1 MKDPDFKWAI
11 LDLKGVV
18 SHAFH
23 ASMTP
28 EPIQG
33 DVKPKINTATFG
45 FTTFLKMYYDEVL
58 KVVDAPMNIIACL
71 DDGNVYRKSLL
82 PEYKSGREKKKAT
95 EDPIEREQLAKCLE
109 LVKKLLVAQGA
120 FLVRLPNQEADDII
134 AYLAK
139 GLKGSKVIYTK
150 DQDILALAGLPDTF
164 VMYQNALTTSMK
176 GVPPNLITL
185 FKSIV
190 GDTSDGYIGVKGLG
204 ESAWTKMVDAFGLDG
219 MEQIDGMIANSDL
232 KALKEAVKHNA
243 IKPFIK
249 CVDEYSTWNL
259 MYKVAKL
266 APEICVT
273 PKNLLEWVK
282 RAPTIERLTSVLA
295 EAGCRDLVGKYE
307 GFCYRATLVTQGNLR
322 ACLAEIKQLLP
333 ETPIVPWDYETTD
346 KVKNPNYVAAC
357 NGRDFVSMLDS
368 SVTGCS
374 FAFGTNLNHVFYFSV
389 DHKGTDN
396 VSQDE
401 VLSMILDI
409 ERRDKPMCAQNV
421 NFEAT
426 ITRNVFG
433 HELKSWFDT
442 KLFAHH
448 IDENTENGLKA
459 LSKSY
464 LNYSQA
470 SYTDTLAGAEQENL
484 LGLLSAGNKTPLE
497 FLPEQAKD
505 RDFWYERFRHDLE
518 EAFNDI
524 AAEETGAAEW
534 TAFTDSKWEEYSSR
548 VASRVLEVH
557 GETNIPCWVQDFLK
571 PMKLKGA
578 SPGQLESTLPAL
590 LAGDDVSKSLKTL
603 SKQESYS
610 AVNSVLKTLYARLN
624 PNQEATIADASVSV
638 MADITGEQV
647 LNYGCDDSLVTG
659 HLFQYFAI
667 LSQLEETYDFVS
679 QYECAATAPLMYAHI
694 DGVKIDRVEME
705 KQKAKDEATVA
716 TKMAAVRATLNEH
729 CTEPRLDAVEALLAD
744 QRDYIT
750 FKAKNEHVKK
760 MSDTSSEAVQSAV
773 KSALSKFKSNFLQL
787 SFYQEPKVVKHFKP
801 FIPTPKMFNDVA
813 ALLGLGPIATL
824 SKVNIS
830 NWVEDNPSELAK
842 ILAPVPAAEM
852 KARAG
857 DTYQALEDFCNEV
870 IEVNT
875 PSVMEGTELN
885 FGSPQQMQ
893 ALLYLLLELPI
904 RVRTEPDKK
913 SLRYKNGFEGSPSTD
928 ESAMQFALANDCEE
942 HPWKAQVLKDLLDYR
957 GANTRLSNYWTPY
970 PLWMDENDKIHPGF
984 NSCGT
989 ITRRPTGSNPNTL
1002 QVSKGDVRKVYIPD
1016 DEDHVICS
1024 VDFASQEL
1032 RILANECKDP
1042 VLMSA
1047 YPADGNPLDLHAL
1060 TGTGLTVLFCQRLGM
1075 EIAELTL
1082 DGPKR
1087 AEYNWFKAHQDDDTP
1102 LGKFIKTCRAYG
1114 KTANF
1119 GVANTIGAQKTS
1131 MQLMINL
1138 EDAELILKAM
1148 DETYPGI
1155 QKWKSALYK
1164 QARIDGYVKTA
1175 FGSRRHCGRKLSQGS
1190 RSEISR
1196 MERQLSNFMM
1206 QGTAADLLKVVF
1218 ATMHKRGTLKK
1229 HGARLIAAI
1238 YDELLFHVPKKSL
1251 HAFLQ
1256 DICDD
1261 MEQDIP
1267 GAAIPMVA
1275 DCSFGPSW
1283 GKQYEVGNRPSLET
1297 VNAALE
1303 KF

>member
-1 MKDPDFKWAI
+1 MKDPDFKWAL

-28 EPIQG
+28 EPLQG
-33 DVKPKINTATFG
+33 EVKPKINTATFG

-58 KVVDAPMNIIACL
+58 KMVDAPMNILACL
-71 DDGNVYRKSLL
+71 DDGNVYRKTLL
-82 PEYKSGREKKKAT
+82 PEYKAGREKKKAT
-95 EDPIEREQLAKCLE
+95 DDPIEREQLAKCVE
-109 LVKKLLVAQGA
+109 LVKKFLVAQGA

-139 GLKGSKVIYTK
+139 GLKGSKAIYTM
-150 DQDILALAGLPDTF
+150 DQDIIALADLPNTF
-164 VMYQNALTTSMK
+164 VMYRNILTPEMK
-176 GVPPNLITL
+176 TETGPTIQPNLITL

-190 GDTSDGYIGVKGLG
+190 GDKSDGYIGVKGLG
-204 ESAWTKMVDAFGLDG
+204 EAAWFKMVDEFGIDG
-219 MEQIDGMIANSDL
+219 MEQIDEMIANSDL
-232 KALKEAVKHNA
+232 KGLKEAVKHNA
-243 IKPFIK
+243 IKPFVK
-249 CVDEYSTWNL
+249 CVDEYSTWNM

-266 APEICVT
+266 SPEICIT
-273 PKNLLEWVK
+273 PKNPLEWVK
-282 RAPTIERLTSVLA
+282 RAPTIERLSSALSG
-295 EAGCRDLVGKYE
+295 AGCADLIDKYE
-307 GFCYRATLVTQGNLR
+307 HFCYRTTLVTKKNLLS
-322 ACLAEIKQLLP
+322 CLGEIKQLLP

-346 KVKNPNYVAAC
+346 KVKNPNYTAAC

-374 FAFGTNLNHVFYFSV
+374 FAYGANLNHVFYFSV
-389 DHKGTDN
+389 DHKATDN
-396 VSQDE
+396 VDQSI
-401 VLSMILDI
+401 VLNQILDI
-409 ERRDKPMCAQNV
+409 EAIDKPMVAQNI

-433 HELKSWFDT
+433 HELESWHDT
-442 KLFAHH
+442 KLYAHH

-459 LSKSY
+459 LSKGY
-464 LNYSQA
+464 LNYSQV
-470 SYTDTLAGAEQENL
+470 SYADTLSGAEQENL
-484 LGLLSAGNKTPLE
+484 LALLNAGNK
-497 FLPEQAKD
+497 
-505 RDFWYERFRHDLE
+505 E
-518 EAFNDI
+518 ELDV
-524 AAEETGAAEW
+524 E
-534 TAFTDSKWEEYSSR
+534 
-548 VASRVLEVH
+548 L
-557 GETNIPCWVQDFLK
+557 FLK

-578 SPGQLESTLPAL
+578 LPGQLESIIRMF
-590 LAGDDVSKSLKTL
+590 LAGQDVSKPLRDL
-603 SKQESYS
+603 SKHESFS
-610 AVNSVLKTLYARLN
+610 AVNTVLKELFLKLN
-624 PNQEATIADASVSV
+624 PGQEAAVADARVSV
-638 MADITGEQV
+638 MADITGNQV
-647 LNYGCDDSLVTG
+647 LQYGCDDSLVTG
-659 HLFQYFAI
+659 HLFQQFAI
-667 LSQLEETYDFVS
+667 LTQLEGTYDFVS

-705 KQKAKDEATVA
+705 KQKAKDEEVVA
-716 TKMAAVRATLNEH
+716 TKLVAVRATLNEH

-744 QRDYIT
+744 QRDYIA

-760 MSDTSSEAVQSAV
+760 TSDTTTEAVQAAV
-773 KSALSKFKSNFLQL
+773 KSALSRFKSDFLQL
-787 SFYQEPKVVKHFKP
+787 SFYQEPKLVKHFKP

-813 ALLGLGPIATL
+813 HLLGLAPIATL
-824 SKVNIS
+824 SKINIS
-830 NWVEDNPSELAK
+830 NWVDDNPSELAK
-842 ILAPVPAAEM
+842 LLAPVPANEM
-852 KARAG
+852 KTRSG
-857 DTYQALEDFCNEV
+857 PTYKVLEDYCNKV
-870 IEVNT
+870 IEDNT
-875 PSVMEGTELN
+875 VEVVEGTELN
-885 FGSPQQMQ
+885 FGSPKQMQ
-893 ALLYLLLELPI
+893 ALLYLLLELPV

-928 ESAMQFALANDCEE
+928 ESAMQFAIANDCEE
-942 HPWKAQVLKDLLDYR
+942 FPWKAQVLKDLLAYR
-957 GANTRLSNYWTPY
+957 DANTRLSNYWKPY

-1016 DEDHVICS
+1016 DEEHVICS

-1047 YPADGNPLDLHAL
+1047 YPAAGAPLDIHAL
-1060 TGTGLTVLFCQRLGM
+1060 TGAGLTVLFCQRLGM
-1075 EIAELTL
+1075 EIAQLTL
-1082 DGPKR
+1082 EGPKR
-1087 AEYNWFKAHQDDDTP
+1087 AEYNWFKAHQDDDTS
-1102 LGKFIKTCRAYG
+1102 LGKFIKTCRYYG

-1119 GVANTIGAQKTS
+1119 GVANTIGALKTS
-1131 MQLMINL
+1131 MQLMIPL

-1155 QKWKSALYK
+1155 QKWKTALYK
-1164 QARIDGYVKTA
+1164 QARVDGYVKTA

-1238 YDELLFHVPKKSL
+1238 YDELLFHVPKKTL

-1261 MEQDIP
+1261 MEQEIP

-1297 VNAALE
+1297 VNEALE
-1303 KF
+1303 KC